1 MNLQAEL
8 RTATGTTAARI
19 ARKEGKIPVTLYGK
33 GFETNSLL
41 INRREFEALL
51 KREGTNAVFDVEFN
65 DTVQK
70 VILKDFVRA
79 SLSDLVYNVD
89 LEAISADQVLQV
101 EIPLT
106 VINEETIDLGIVE
119 LVINTVNVE
128 TKPDT
133 IPSYFELDV
142 QGLEIGDTLQI
153 SDITVPEGVTIMD
166 DADQTVISISA
177 PMEEPEEVDPDAE
190 VAEPEVIGETDEE
203 EEE

>member
-8 RTATGTTAARI
+8 RTATGTTASRK
-19 ARKEGKIPVTLYGK
+19 ARKEGKVPVTLYGK
-33 GFETNSLL
+33 DFDTKSLL

-51 KREGTNAVFDVEFN
+51 RKEGSNAVFDVEF
-65 DTVQK
+65 DGTVQK

-79 SLSDLVYNVD
+79 SLTDLVYNVD

-106 VINEETIDLGIVE
+106 LLNEETIKVGIVE
-119 LVINTVNVE
+119 LVVNSVNVE

-133 IPSYFELDV
+133 IPSYFEIDV

-153 SDITVPEGVTIMD
+153 SDITVPEGVSIIDEAEQTII
-166 DADQTVISISA
+166 TVSA
-177 PMEEPEEVDPDAE
+177 PTEEPEEVDPDAE
-190 VAEPEVIGETDEE
+190 VAQPEVIGAADEDEE
-203 EEE
+203 